1 MEKVANA
8 FFQIIAMEK
17 ALVENVQEVLISNV
31 VWEKQAEEVPKVV
44 VRIVA
49 KPPQVYI
56 LAHAEAVVEHA

>member
-1 MEKVANA
+1 MEKVANV
-8 FFQIIAMEK
+8 FFQINAMEK

-49 KPPQVYI
+49 KPPQAYI
-56 LAHAEAVVEHA
+56 SAHAEAVVEHA